1 MSAGPRNP
9 SVLRRVIAVWPR
21 HTDESYPRSRVCH
34 PPSRAVEMRRT
45 FSKRA
50 PTAHPTATFDTP
62 QNSSPV
68 DLLNDIDVRVLGS
81 LVEKELTTPEYYPL
95 SLNALVN
102 ACNQTSNRDPVVKYD
117 EPTVKSAVDRLRK
130 YSLVRS
136 IQRADARVMKYL
148 HLMRDAMSLEPPELA
163 AMGVLM
169 LRGPQTVGEIRTR
182 SGRLFDFPSLEE
194 VEATLNTLMTRP
206 EPLVARLPRQSG
218 QKEARFSHLLGG
230 GAPVQ
235 SIAPTRTLRDLAI
248 LLDDRPGA
256 LADMGDAL
264 GRAGVSIEGG
274 GAWVVDGVGV
284 AHFLFSDAA
293 AARQALDSA
302 GIQVLAER
310 EVVVQRL
317 RQGEPGRL
325 GKLTRRMAEAGVNI
339 EALYSDHDHQLILVV
354 DDIDKAR
361 AVSDAWARV
370 PAHG

>member
-1 MSAGPRNP
+1 MCVTFTSVNP
-9 SVLRRVIAVWPR
+9 
-21 HTDESYPRSRVCH
+21 
-34 PPSRAVEMRRT
+34 
-45 FSKRA
+45 
-50 PTAHPTATFDTP
+50 
-62 QNSSPV
+62 
-68 DLLNDIDVRVLGS
+68 LNDIDVRVLGS
-81 LVEKELTTPEYYPL
+81 LVEKDLTTPEYYPL

-136 IQRADARVMKYL
+136 IQRADARVMKYM

-163 AMGVLM
+163 AMCVLM

-194 VEATLNTLMTRP
+194 VEATLNTLMTRA
-206 EPLVARLPRQSG
+206 EPLVARLPRQPG
-218 QKEARFSHLLGG
+218 QKEARFSQLLGG
-230 GAPVQ
+230 GAPAAAAA
-235 SIAPTRTLRDLAI
+235 APVHTMRDLSI

-284 AHFLFSDAA
+284 AHFLFNDGA
-293 AARQALDSA
+293 AARRALDAA
-302 GIQVLAER
+302 GIEVLAER

-317 RQGEPGRL
+317 RQGEPGQL

-339 EALYSDHDHQLILVV
+339 EVLYSDHDHQLVLVV
-354 DDIDKAR
+354 DDVEKAR
-361 AVSDAWARV
+361 TVSDAWARE

>member
-1 MSAGPRNP
+1 VN
-9 SVLRRVIAVWPR
+9 
-21 HTDESYPRSRVCH
+21 
-34 PPSRAVEMRRT
+34 
-45 FSKRA
+45 
-50 PTAHPTATFDTP
+50 
-62 QNSSPV
+62 
-68 DLLNDIDVRVLGS
+68 LLNDIDVRVLGA

-136 IQRADARVMKYL
+136 IQRADARVMKYM
-148 HLMRDAMSLEPPELA
+148 HLMREALSLEPPELA

-182 SGRLFDFPSLEE
+182 SGRLFEFPSLEE
-194 VEATLNTLMTRP
+194 VEATLNTLMTRA
-206 EPLVARLPRQSG
+206 EPLVARLPRQPG

-230 GAPVQ
+230 GAPAEAA
-235 SIAPTRTLRDLAI
+235 APAHTPVHTMRDLAI

-284 AHFLFSDAA
+284 AHFLFSDGA
-293 AARQALDSA
+293 AARKALDAA
-302 GIQVLAER
+302 GIQVLGER
-310 EVVVQRL
+310 DVVVQRL
-317 RQGEPGRL
+317 RQGEAGQL
-325 GKLTRRMAEAGVNI
+325 GKLTRRMADAGVNI
-339 EALYSDHDHQLILVV
+339 EVLYSDHDHQLVLVV
-354 DDIDKAR
+354 DDVEKAR
-361 AVSDAWARV
+361 AVSETWSRERA
-370 PAHG
+370 

>member
-1 MSAGPRNP
+1 MCVTFTSVNP
-9 SVLRRVIAVWPR
+9 
-21 HTDESYPRSRVCH
+21 
-34 PPSRAVEMRRT
+34 
-45 FSKRA
+45 
-50 PTAHPTATFDTP
+50 
-62 QNSSPV
+62 
-68 DLLNDIDVRVLGS
+68 LNDIDVRVLGS
-81 LVEKELTTPEYYPL
+81 LVEKDLTTPEYYPL

-136 IQRADARVMKYL
+136 IQRADARVMKYM

-163 AMGVLM
+163 AMCVLM

-194 VEATLNTLMTRP
+194 VEATLDTLMTRA
-206 EPLVARLPRQSG
+206 EPLVARLPRQPG
-218 QKEARFSHLLGG
+218 QKEARFSQLLGG
-230 GAPVQ
+230 GAPAAAAA
-235 SIAPTRTLRDLAI
+235 APVHTMRDLSI

-284 AHFLFSDAA
+284 AHFLFNDGA
-293 AARQALDSA
+293 AARRALDAA
-302 GIQVLAER
+302 GIEVLAER

-317 RQGEPGRL
+317 RQGEPGQL

-339 EALYSDHDHQLILVV
+339 EVLYSDHDHQLVLVV
-354 DDIDKAR
+354 DDVEKAR
-361 AVSDAWARV
+361 TVSDAWARE

>member
-1 MSAGPRNP
+1 MCVTFTSVNP
-9 SVLRRVIAVWPR
+9 
-21 HTDESYPRSRVCH
+21 
-34 PPSRAVEMRRT
+34 
-45 FSKRA
+45 
-50 PTAHPTATFDTP
+50 
-62 QNSSPV
+62 
-68 DLLNDIDVRVLGS
+68 LNDIDVRVLGS
-81 LVEKELTTPEYYPL
+81 LVEKDLTTPEYYPL

-136 IQRADARVMKYL
+136 IQRADARVMKYM

-163 AMGVLM
+163 AMCVLM

-182 SGRLFDFPSLEE
+182 SGRLFEFPSLEE
-194 VEATLNTLMTRP
+194 AEATLNTLMTRA
-206 EPLVARLPRQSG
+206 EPLVARLPRQPG
-218 QKEARFSHLLGG
+218 QKEARFSQLLGG
-230 GAPVQ
+230 GAPAAAAA
-235 SIAPTRTLRDLAI
+235 APVHTMRDLSI

-256 LADMGDAL
+256 IADMGDAL

-284 AHFLFSDAA
+284 AHFLFNDGA
-293 AARQALDSA
+293 AARRALDAA
-302 GIQVLAER
+302 GIEVLAER

-317 RQGEPGRL
+317 QGEPGQL

-339 EALYSDHDHQLILVV
+339 EVLYSDHDHQLVLVV
-354 DDIDKAR
+354 DDVEKAR
-361 AVSDAWARV
+361 TVSDAWARE

>member
-1 MSAGPRNP
+1 MCVTFTSVNP
-9 SVLRRVIAVWPR
+9 
-21 HTDESYPRSRVCH
+21 
-34 PPSRAVEMRRT
+34 
-45 FSKRA
+45 
-50 PTAHPTATFDTP
+50 
-62 QNSSPV
+62 
-68 DLLNDIDVRVLGS
+68 LNDIDVRVLGS
-81 LVEKELTTPEYYPL
+81 LVEKDLTTPEYYPL

-136 IQRADARVMKYL
+136 IQRADARVMKYM

-163 AMGVLM
+163 AMCVLM

-194 VEATLNTLMTRP
+194 VEATLNTLMTRA
-206 EPLVARLPRQSG
+206 EPLVARLPRQPG
-218 QKEARFSHLLGG
+218 QKEARFAQLLSGDEPTVAAA
-230 GAPVQ
+230 APVH
-235 SIAPTRTLRDLAI
+235 TMRDLSI

-284 AHFLFSDAA
+284 AHFLFNDGA
-293 AARQALDSA
+293 AARRALDSA
-302 GIQVLAER
+302 GIEVLAER

-317 RQGEPGRL
+317 RQGEPGQL
-325 GKLTRRMAEAGVNI
+325 GKLTRRIAEAGVNI
-339 EALYSDHDHQLILVV
+339 EVLYSDHDHQLVLVV
-354 DDIDKAR
+354 DDVEKAR
-361 AVSDAWARV
+361 TVSDAWARE